1 MKSSL
6 KPLLAAVLAAAFAGA
21 APAAVTLGQPAPDF
35 TLNDIAGQP
44 HRLSDYRG
52 KTVVLEW
59 HNPDCPFVRK
69 HYNSDNL
76 PGLQRA
82 ATADGVVWLLI
93 NSGAPGKEGADYT
106 AAQITASL
114 QKLRAAPT
122 AYLRDADGKVG
133 RLYVAKATPH
143 MFVITAAGT
152 LVYNGAI
159 DSIRSASASDIP
171 KAVNY
176 VAAAL
181 AAVKAGRPVEPA
193 ATPPYGCSVKY

>member
-6 KPLLAAVLAAAFAGA
+6 KLLLAAVLAAAFAGA

-35 TLNDIAGQP
+35 TLNDIAGRP

-133 RLYVAKATPH
+133 RLYVAKATPQ
-143 MFVITAAGT
+143 MFVITADGT

-159 DSIRSASASDIP
+159 DSIRSASVSDIP
-171 KAVNY
+171 KAINY

>member
-6 KPLLAAVLAAAFAGA
+6 KLLLAAVLAAAFAGA

-114 QKLRAAPT
+114 QKYHATPT

-133 RLYVAKATPH
+133 RLYVAKATPQ
-143 MFVITAAGT
+143 MFVITADGT

-159 DSIRSASASDIP
+159 DSIRSASVSDIP
-171 KAVNY
+171 KAINY